1 MPSQPRGWLRRLT
14 SHTDSDRS
22 RRRVPIDLGRAFTA
36 ILLSLAIYVVAAG
49 QSNAESNWQTSFTVP
64 VDLVNVPSGLVATQ
78 DQQTVHVNLRSTET
92 AFNKVQQGSFSAQ
105 VDASGAHAGDNQLP
119 VQVRSSNSDVSAV
132 TADPSAI
139 TVHLDELQQRSLP
152 VQVIPT
158 GDVPQGYQV
167 GKPTASPD
175 TVTVTGP
182 GSVVQQATAAVINV
196 PVQGATLSVNGTYT
210 STIVDAHGSSLSAP
224 DLSFTPPA
232 ISVQV
237 PINQLTQY
245 KQVGVQPVT
254 SGVPA
259 AGYVVDSIAVDPPT
273 ATLVGSA
280 AALETDS
287 LVQTQ
292 PIDIGSVNSTVVR
305 QVGLAP
311 PTGSILLDP
320 TQRITATVHVTP
332 LQMTETVQAQPS
344 VINLPA
350 DVGATGSLPPVS
362 LTLTGPSPTLSQL
375 AGGNLQVV
383 LDVSGK
389 AAGQYNLSPQVQN
402 LPQGITLDNTNPQ
415 TVPVELVASN
425 TSG

>member
-14 SHTDSDRS
+14 SRTDSDRP
-22 RRRVPIDLGRAFTA
+22 RRRFPIDLGRALTA
-36 ILLSLAIYVVAAG
+36 IILSLAIYVVAAG
-49 QSNAESNWQTSFTVP
+49 QSNAESAWQTSFTVP
-64 VDLVNVPSGLVATQ
+64 VDLVNLPSGLVATQ
-78 DQQTVHVNLRSTET
+78 DPPTVHVNLRATET
-92 AFNKVQQGSFSAQ
+92 AFNQVQQGSFSAQ
-105 VDASGAHAGDNQLP
+105 VDASGAQAGDNQLP
-119 VQVRSSNSDVSAV
+119 VEVRSSDGEVSAV
-132 TADPSAI
+132 TADPAEI

-152 VQVIPT
+152 VQVVPT
-158 GDVPQGYQV
+158 GDVPQGYEV
-167 GKPTASPD
+167 GQPTASPD

-224 DLSFTPPA
+224 DLNFTPPA

-237 PINQLTQY
+237 PIDRLTQY
-245 KQVGVQPVT
+245 KEVGVQPVT
-254 SGVPA
+254 TGVPA

-292 PIDIGSVNSTVVR
+292 PIDIGSVSSSVVR

-311 PTGSILLDP
+311 PSGSILLDP
-320 TQRITATVHVTP
+320 SQMITATVHVTP

-344 VINLPA
+344 VINKAA
-350 DVGATGSLPPVS
+350 DVDTTGSLPSVS

-375 AGGNLQVV
+375 ANGDLQVV

-389 AAGQYNLSPQVQN
+389 SAGQYDISPQVQN
-402 LPQGITLDNTNPQ
+402 LPQGITLDTTTPQ
-415 TVPVELVASN
+415 TVPVDLVASPP
-425 TSG
+425 SS